1 MKRIYS
7 KIALVIA
14 VCIVLM
20 GCSNTHTFN
29 MSIQPSTFSQET
41 TDILKLFDDEI
52 QFYDIFLDESAKY
65 RKISVWLYGN
75 DGWYKA
81 GETSGEVEYLDNRI
95 AIRLTKEV
103 YELYVIDENGHT
115 KYSLPIT
122 EANFE
127 NLDEQMDWRLSQ
139 KTPIE
144 LNKELVLWAKI
155 ATDNNDALGTDEMI
169 KDFKNIECSGGVVI
183 TITILDEPTQ

>member
-1 MKRIYS
+1 
-7 KIALVIA
+7 
-14 VCIVLM
+14 
-20 GCSNTHTFN
+20 

>member
-20 GCSNTHTFN
+20 SCSNTHTFN

>member
-139 KTPIE
+139 KTP
-144 LNKELVLWAKI
+144 K
-155 ATDNNDALGTDEMI
+155 DAY
-169 KDFKNIECSGGVVI
+169 
-183 TITILDEPTQ
+183 